1 MNTLNIISRAIIIL
15 VTFRVFLLPLEAQV
29 IVYPV
34 VTTYQTFTYG
44 TYREA
49 NQESITHY
57 AARISYVDRW
67 NSSWSGG
74 YRRTGIS
81 YKTGFDY
88 LQHQFV
94 GSKGHSFVV
103 GSNLLSVRGDLL
115 YISSNS
121 TLTDRN
127 VTFYGGMAY
136 YDVPTYLTL
145 GLQAQGNVFQDVNT
159 LGISGFVSGR
169 IGEGR
174 WITGRVN
181 VDRFSTDI
189 GYGRVLVSGN
199 ASYLQMLST
208 SMSLLLSGKFGRR
221 SLYYE
226 PDIFLLYNT
235 FDAHTSGG
243 GITLFVAP
251 WRSVSLF
258 ADVSID
264 RFVPVGSQSYMVTYF
279 SIGGQFIF

>member
-1 MNTLNIISRAIIIL
+1 MNKLKVNSGIL
-15 VTFRVFLLPLEAQV
+15 FMFLLFRVTSPSSEAQV

-34 VTTYQTFTYG
+34 VTTDQTITYG
-44 TYREA
+44 TYRDA
-49 NQESITHY
+49 FQENITHY
-57 AARISYVDRW
+57 AGKISYIDHW

-81 YKTGFDY
+81 YTNGFEY

-103 GSNLLSVRGDLL
+103 GSNLLSVRGDIL

-121 TLTDRN
+121 ALTDGN
-127 VTFYGGMAY
+127 VTLYGGMWY
-136 YDVPTYLTL
+136 YDIPTQLTI
-145 GLQAQGNVFQDVNT
+145 GLHAQGNVFQDLRT
-159 LGISGFVSGR
+159 IGMSGLVSGR
-169 IGEGR
+169 IGEGK

-181 VDRFSTDI
+181 VDRFSSDI
-189 GYGRVLVSGN
+189 GYGRALVSLN
-199 ASYLQMLST
+199 ASYSHLLSPST
-208 SMSLLLSGKFGRR
+208 SFLLSGKFGKR

-235 FDAHTSGG
+235 RDAHSSGG
-243 GITLFVAP
+243 GITLFFAP

-264 RFVPVGSQSYMVTYF
+264 RFVPVGSQPYVATYF